1 MKKRVV
7 VSVEAIKASGR
18 RLTKASAKLEGRE
31 VPEGH
36 VRSAA
41 VEQYIADRASTPARA
56 AEANLSR
63 SRDLLAVLAS
73 EVWPLL
79 SDGSPITK
87 AEQEHALGDPTNDA

>member
-56 AEANLSR
+56 QANLSR